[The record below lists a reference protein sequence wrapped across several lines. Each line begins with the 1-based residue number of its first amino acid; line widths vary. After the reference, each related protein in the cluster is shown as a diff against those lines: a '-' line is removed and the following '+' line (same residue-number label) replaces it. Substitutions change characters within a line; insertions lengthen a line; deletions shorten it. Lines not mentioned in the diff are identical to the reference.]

1 MFVRARDFTFDILRR
16 IGQRIFHRDSSEDKH
31 KKLKHSDS
39 EKPVENSKGGKETDV
54 TRSGDEENQAKEAE
68 NIVVASESGSQ
79 RKEENDSQS
88 EYNEVSVP
96 EPMETNIDGVRT
108 SKEIKP
114 KEGARV
120 TGFGTITAISGQEPT
135 STVEVVKPQEQER
148 EALSSFL
155 GTEECNGFK
164 EIEAQAVASTDTVGN
179 SMSEPDSASAEVEG
193 LKLAPFDETVTSKLE
208 ALVESA
214 SIPEPGSQV
223 TELAN
228 SQIKLEDNLECVGTP
243 QEEADSMQPVKSETE
258 QKIEE
263 FSVPD
268 LQVGEVKASDARVME
283 EASIETSE
291 VLPVIQPTAEIEAEV
306 AESSQDVPVAVREY
320 EPEVADKVQEL
331 LKFDAIEKTPVLGDS
346 EMQKNEVH
354 LKSFDYPQ
362 HDVYEPKDLIGT
374 EDSIELSKDADEIL
388 VEATGEKM
396 EESQFEQPTKPMQPQ
411 EVIQS
416 VKDVL
421 EEVTPDEEI
430 KESVD
435 EPVEL
440 VKTSEFVNV
449 VAQEISKGDENL
461 VSEVVLEVEQEKEI
475 IEQIKSEEK
484 ADNAEFGEKP
494 SASQEDGVCGL
505 NGEASELR
513 QITDTMSEFETMQ
526 ANEKLAVVSEQV
538 GEQQKVSEAKH
549 IEVNGI
555 QHESELKSA
564 KEVVVSERK
573 QATSSEDVKD
583 EIQHKFYEEVVE
595 LGTKLVDEMSS
606 EIEREGESE
615 AMREE
620 PVEIRQESEDPG
632 SKMSEGFE
640 EAENVEVKSPLNEEK
655 ANEIQDESKE
665 RYHEIIPPP
674 EVKQLTVVS
683 PESENIEKSEP
694 VEDDIREPHQEFSIL
709 REESD
714 STENKVEE
722 RVSASEP
729 EKEEIIGSEA
739 EEIGFCE
746 RTLVEAD
753 IGQEQENKSVK
764 KLQESSETDD
774 VQKGDWMAS
783 NAESEEHQTGTEEG
797 TEGEGSDQHDDT
809 KPYRKRR
816 RRHGRSRHGKGKH

>member
-1 MFVRARDFTFDILRR
+1 
-16 IGQRIFHRDSSEDKH
+16 
-31 KKLKHSDS
+31 
-39 EKPVENSKGGKETDV
+39 
-54 TRSGDEENQAKEAE
+54 
-68 NIVVASESGSQ
+68 
-79 RKEENDSQS
+79 
-88 EYNEVSVP
+88 
-96 EPMETNIDGVRT
+96 METNIDGVRT

-655 ANEIQDESKE
+655 ASEIQDESKERSHEEVVELGTKLADEMSSEMEREGESEAMREEPVEIRQESEDPGSKMSEGFEEAENVEVKSPLNEEKANEIQDESKE